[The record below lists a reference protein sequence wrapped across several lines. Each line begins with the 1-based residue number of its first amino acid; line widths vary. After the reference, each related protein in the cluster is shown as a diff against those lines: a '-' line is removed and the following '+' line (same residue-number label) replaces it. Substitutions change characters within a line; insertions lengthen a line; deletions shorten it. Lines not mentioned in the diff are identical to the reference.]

1 MGVIIRLTKVAA
13 DRCRRWR
20 TRPQTAVLARS
31 LQNGV
36 MVRPTQTLK
45 PNSGTTHNHNIPTPG
60 DWQTDTPVAILN
72 NVQRLTAPNP
82 SVMTGPGTN
91 SYLVGDVLTGFI
103 VIDPG
108 PADADHVERLWRAAT
123 HADGSGG
130 HIRSIV
136 CTHSHQDHSPG
147 ARPLQALCAAG
158 PRPPV
163 LGMASAPTARAAS
176 AFTPDRGL
184 QHGELLHIQ
193 PDGDGDAH
201 TLRVIHTPGHAANHI
216 CLLLVED
223 GLLFSGDHVLNGS
236 TTVVD
241 PPDGNM
247 ADYIDSLDLLYTT
260 CLSSGARY
268 ILPAHG
274 HVITDALEAIA
285 ALKAHRLRREAKI
298 AGVMQ
303 SNPQGGPDEWL
314 PLAYDD
320 VPPRLWPVAKRS
332 LLAHVER
339 ITALQSR

>member
-1 MGVIIRLTKVAA
+1 VQAL
-13 DRCRRWR
+13 
-20 TRPQTAVLARS
+20 S
-31 LQNGV
+31 LQNGL

-45 PNSGTTHNHNIPTPG
+45 PVTGAPQDQIVPPPG
-60 DWQTDTPVAILN
+60 DWQTDTPVPILN

-82 SVMTGPGTN
+82 GVMTGPGTN
-91 SYLVGDVLTGFI
+91 SYLVGDTQTGFI

-108 PADADHVERLWRAAT
+108 PADADHIERLWRAAT

-136 CTHSHQDHSPG
+136 CTHSHPDHSPG
-147 ARPLQALCAAG
+147 ARPLQALCAQG
-158 PRPPV
+158 TKPPV
-163 LGMASAPTARAAS
+163 LGMASGPTARAAS
-176 AFTPDRGL
+176 AFTPDREL
-184 QHGELLHIQ
+184 NHGERLRLQ
-193 PDGDGDAH
+193 PEGTSNDETH
-201 TLRVIHTPGHAANHI
+201 TLQVIHTPGHAANHV

-223 GLLFSGDHVLNGS
+223 GMLFSGDHVLNGS

-247 ADYIDSLDLLYTT
+247 ADYIDSLDLLHAT
-260 CLSSGARY
+260 CLSSGARH

-274 HVITDALEAIA
+274 HVITDALEAIS

-298 AGVMQ
+298 AGVMH

-332 LLAHVER
+332 LLAHIER